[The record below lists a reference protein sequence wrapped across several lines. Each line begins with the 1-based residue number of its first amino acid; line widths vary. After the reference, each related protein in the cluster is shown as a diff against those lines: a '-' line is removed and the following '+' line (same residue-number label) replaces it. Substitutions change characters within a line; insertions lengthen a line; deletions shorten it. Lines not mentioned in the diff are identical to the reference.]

1 MLFIEYP
8 KCTTCKKA
16 KSYLDKNNLKYI
28 DRHIKDDNPSKEELT
43 KWINKYDI
51 EIKKLFN
58 TSGMKYREL
67 GLKEKIPNMT
77 DEEKV
82 ELLSSDG
89 MLVKRPLLITDN
101 NIVIGFKE
109 KEYESLLK

>member
-43 KWINKYDI
+43 KWITASGKPV
-51 EIKKLFN
+51 KKFFN
-58 TSGMKYREL
+58 TSGLKYKEL
-67 GLKEKIPNMT
+67 GLKDKLPAMSEEEQTEHRPAGKKRRKRRPPN
-77 DEEKV
+77 EEKV
-82 ELLSSDG
+82 VLA
-89 MLVKRPLLITDN
+89 
-101 NIVIGFKE
+101 GFKE
-109 KEYESLLK
+109 DKWAEIL